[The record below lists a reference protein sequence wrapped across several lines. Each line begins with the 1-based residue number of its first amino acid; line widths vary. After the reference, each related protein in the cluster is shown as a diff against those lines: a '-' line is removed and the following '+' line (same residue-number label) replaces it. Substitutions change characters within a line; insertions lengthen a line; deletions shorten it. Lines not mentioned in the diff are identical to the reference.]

1 MKSIEYS
8 NRVEQLVDDL
18 KGVFTSAGLGG
29 EAGEYK
35 LLTQSF
41 LYKFINDKFLYEA
54 RKFNSKNDYQTLMKM
69 SDDDYEG
76 LQMDLGNKSAVIKR
90 EDLIETLF
98 NRQNE
103 NDFSTLFDA
112 TLNDIAIDNNDIYSV
127 ETAGNTQVRLFDSD
141 LIQEN
146 VIDGSQRNIVA
157 RSIINKLSETKFDE
171 HIFDAGFD
179 FFSTIFEY
187 MIKDYNKDGGGK
199 YAEYYTPHS
208 VAKIIANILVGND
221 KPENVRVYDPAA
233 GSGTL
238 LMTFASKIGTD
249 RATVYSQDISQ
260 KSTNLLRMNLIL
272 NGLSHSI
279 HNIVQGNTI
288 LHNKHTEKMDYIVSN
303 PPFNLDFSQWRDEIM
318 TLPDNNLRFFAG
330 VPNIP
335 KKKKSSMSIYLLF
348 IQHILYSMSD
358 TGHAAIVVPSGFL
371 TDTGSIESELRK
383 KIVENKSLFAVVQMP
398 TNVFATTNTSVS
410 VIFIDKSKEHDN
422 VMFVDASKLGDLV
435 KAKDNTR
442 VVLSDQDQQKIA
454 DAINNNKEVQEFST
468 FVSTR
473 TITDNDYML
482 KPGLYFEM
490 QYSIL
495 KNYLV
500 DLNSEIEKARQRKRG
515 LLWNIRNELERNKL
529 IEWFVKFNPD
539 IDVFSGEKKFSS
551 YGDIPAELELISL
564 EQLLDQTIGG
574 EWGKAS
580 EQGNYKNRIKC
591 IRGTDIPNVSRAYY
605 DNVPTRYVLNKHIKE
620 KSVRVNDIIIE
631 ISGGSPIQSTGRI
644 CLITE
649 ELLKEMKVPVLCT
662 NFCRILRLKSPELA
676 LYVYNYLVILYDRGY
691 FFNLENNTTG
701 IKNLIFNSFEKN
713 VKVPIPNAEVMHR
726 FNDSL
731 EKDFQKVMI

>member
-1 MKSIEYS
+1 MNNTEYS
-8 NRVEQLVDDL
+8 NKVKQLVDDL

-54 RKFNSKNDYQTLMKM
+54 RKFDPKNDYQTLMKM

-76 LQMDLGNKSAVIKR
+76 LQMDLGNESAVIKR

-103 NDFSTLFDA
+103 DDFSTLFDA

-141 LIQEN
+141 LIQDN

-157 RSIINKLSETKFDE
+157 RAIINKLSETKFDE

-208 VAKIIANILVGND
+208 VAKIIANILVGYD
-221 KPENVRVYDPAA
+221 KQENVRVYDPAA

-238 LMTFASKIGTD
+238 LMTLASKIGTD
-249 RATVYSQDISQ
+249 RTTVYSQDISQ

-303 PPFNLDFSQWRDEIM
+303 PPFNLDFSQWRDEIL
-318 TLPDNNLRFFAG
+318 TLPDKNLRFFAG
-330 VPNIP
+330 VPNVP

-348 IQHILYSMSD
+348 IQHILCSMSD
-358 TGHAAIVVPSGFL
+358 DGHAAIVVPSGFL

-383 KIVENKSLFAVVQMP
+383 RIIENKSLFAVVQMP

-410 VIFIDKSKEHDN
+410 VIFIDKSKEHSN
-422 VMFVDASKLGDLV
+422 VMFVDASKLGSLV

-442 VVLSDQDQQKIA
+442 VVLSDQDQQRIV
-454 DAINNNKEVQEFST
+454 DAITDNKEVQEFST
-468 FVSTR
+468 FVSTN

-495 KNYLV
+495 ANYLV
-500 DLNSEIEKARQRKRG
+500 NLSSEVEKAKQRKRG
-515 LLWNIRNELERNKL
+515 LLWNIRNELERNKI
-529 IEWFVKFNPD
+529 IEWFVKFNAD
-539 IDVFSGEKKFSS
+539 TDVFSGEKRSS
-551 YGDIPAELELISL
+551 LYGEIPVEIELTSL

-605 DNVPTRYVLNKHIKE
+605 DNVPTRYVLDKHIKE
-620 KSVRVNDIIIE
+620 KRVRINDIIIE

-649 ELLKEMKVPVLCT
+649 ELLNEMKVPVLCT

-676 LYVYNYLVILYDRGY
+676 LYVYNYLVLLYDRGY

-713 VKVPIPNAEVMHR
+713 VKVPIPNAEVMTK
-726 FNDSL
+726 FNKSL
-731 EKDFQKVMI
+731 EKDFQKIII

>member
-1 MKSIEYS
+1 MSI
-8 NRVEQLVDDL
+8 
-18 KGVFTSAGLGG
+18 
-29 EAGEYK
+29 
-35 LLTQSF
+35 LLTG
-41 LYKFINDKFLYEA
+41 NH
-54 RKFNSKNDYQTLMKM
+54 LMKM
-69 SDDDYEG
+69 RDDDYEG
-76 LQMDLGNKSAVIKR
+76 LQMDLGNESAVIKR

-103 NDFSTLFDA
+103 DDFSTLFDA

-141 LIQEN
+141 LIQDN

-157 RSIINKLSETKFDE
+157 RAIINKLSETKFDE

-208 VAKIIANILVGND
+208 VAKIIANILVGYD

-238 LMTFASKIGTD
+238 LMTLASKIGTD

-303 PPFNLDFSQWRDEIM
+303 PPFNLDFSQWRDEIL
-318 TLPDNNLRFFAG
+318 TLPDKNLRFFAG
-330 VPNIP
+330 VPNVP

-348 IQHILYSMSD
+348 IQHILCSMSD
-358 TGHAAIVVPSGFL
+358 DGHAAIVVPSGFL

-383 KIVENKSLFAVVQMP
+383 RIIENKSLFAVVQMP

-410 VIFIDKSKEHDN
+410 VIFIDKSKEHSN
-422 VMFVDASKLGDLV
+422 VMFVDASKLGSLV

-442 VVLSDQDQQKIA
+442 VVLSDQDQQRIV
-454 DAINNNKEVQEFST
+454 DAITDNKEVQEFST
-468 FVSTR
+468 FVSTN

-495 KNYLV
+495 ANYLV
-500 DLNSEIEKARQRKRG
+500 NLSSEVEKAKQRKRG
-515 LLWNIRNELERNKL
+515 LLWNIRNELERNKI
-529 IEWFVKFNPD
+529 IEWFVKFNAD
-539 IDVFSGEKKFSS
+539 TDVFSGEKKSS
-551 YGDIPAELELISL
+551 LCGEIPVEIELTSL

-605 DNVPTRYVLNKHIKE
+605 DNVPTRYVLDKHIKE
-620 KSVRVNDIIIE
+620 KRVRINDIIIE

-649 ELLKEMKVPVLCT
+649 ELLNEMKVPVLCT

-676 LYVYNYLVILYDRGY
+676 LYVYNYLVLLYDRGY

-713 VKVPIPNAEVMHR
+713 VKVPIPNAEVMTK
-726 FNDSL
+726 FNKSL
-731 EKDFQKVMI
+731 EKDFQKIII

>member
-1 MKSIEYS
+1 MNNTEYS
-8 NRVEQLVDDL
+8 NKVKQLVDDL

-54 RKFNSKNDYQTLMKM
+54 RKFDPKNDYQTLMKM

-76 LQMDLGNKSAVIKR
+76 LQMDLGNESAVIKR

-103 NDFSTLFDA
+103 DDFSTLFDA

-141 LIQEN
+141 LIQDN

-157 RSIINKLSETKFDE
+157 RAIINKLSETKFDE

-208 VAKIIANILVGND
+208 VAKIIANILVGYD

-238 LMTFASKIGTD
+238 LMTLASKIGTD

-303 PPFNLDFSQWRDEIM
+303 PPFNLDFSQWRDEIL
-318 TLPDNNLRFFAG
+318 TLPDKNLRFFAG
-330 VPNIP
+330 VPNVP

-348 IQHILYSMSD
+348 IQHILCSMSD
-358 TGHAAIVVPSGFL
+358 DGHAAIVVPSGFL

-383 KIVENKSLFAVVQMP
+383 RIIENKSLFAVVQMP

-410 VIFIDKSKEHDN
+410 VIFIDKSKEHSN
-422 VMFVDASKLGDLV
+422 VMFVDASKLGSLV

-442 VVLSDQDQQKIA
+442 VVLSDQDQQRIV
-454 DAINNNKEVQEFST
+454 DAITDNKEVQEFST
-468 FVSTR
+468 FVSTN

-495 KNYLV
+495 ANYLV
-500 DLNSEIEKARQRKRG
+500 NLSSEVEKAKQRKRG
-515 LLWNIRNELERNKL
+515 LLWNIRNELERNKI
-529 IEWFVKFNPD
+529 IEWFVKFNAD
-539 IDVFSGEKKFSS
+539 TDVFSGEKRSS
-551 YGDIPAELELISL
+551 LYGEIPVEIELTSL

-605 DNVPTRYVLNKHIKE
+605 DNVPTRYVLDKHIKE
-620 KSVRVNDIIIE
+620 KRVRINDIIIE

-649 ELLKEMKVPVLCT
+649 ELLNEMKVPVLCT

-676 LYVYNYLVILYDRGY
+676 LYVYNYLVLLYDRGY

-713 VKVPIPNAEVMHR
+713 VKVPIPNAEVMTK
-726 FNDSL
+726 FNKSL
-731 EKDFQKVMI
+731 EKDFQKIII

>member
-1 MKSIEYS
+1 MNNTEYS
-8 NRVEQLVDDL
+8 NKVKQLVDDL

-54 RKFNSKNDYQTLMKM
+54 RKFDPKNDYQTLMKM

-76 LQMDLGNKSAVIKR
+76 LQMDLGNESAVIKR

-103 NDFSTLFDA
+103 DDFSTLFDA

-141 LIQEN
+141 LIQDN

-157 RSIINKLSETKFDE
+157 RAIINKLSETKFDE

-208 VAKIIANILVGND
+208 VAKIIANILVGYD

-238 LMTFASKIGTD
+238 LMTLASKIGTD

-303 PPFNLDFSQWRDEIM
+303 PPFNLDFSQWRDEIL
-318 TLPDNNLRFFAG
+318 TLPDKNLRFFAG
-330 VPNIP
+330 VPNVP

-348 IQHILYSMSD
+348 IQHILCSMSD
-358 TGHAAIVVPSGFL
+358 DGHAAIVVPSGFL

-383 KIVENKSLFAVVQMP
+383 RIIENKSLFAVVQMP

-410 VIFIDKSKEHDN
+410 VIFIDKSKEHSN
-422 VMFVDASKLGDLV
+422 VMFVDASKLGSLV

-442 VVLSDQDQQKIA
+442 VVLSDQDQQRIV
-454 DAINNNKEVQEFST
+454 DAITDNKEVQEFST
-468 FVSTR
+468 FVSTN

-490 QYSIL
+490 QYSVL
-495 KNYLV
+495 VNYLV
-500 DLNSEIEKARQRKRG
+500 NLSSEVEKAKQRKRG
-515 LLWNIRNELERNKL
+515 LLWNIRNELERNKI
-529 IEWFVKFNPD
+529 IEWFVKFNAD
-539 IDVFSGEKKFSS
+539 TDVFSGEKKSS
-551 YGDIPAELELISL
+551 LYGEIPVEIELTSL

-605 DNVPTRYVLNKHIKE
+605 DNVPTRYVLDKHIKE
-620 KSVRVNDIIIE
+620 KRVRINDIIIE

-676 LYVYNYLVILYDRGY
+676 LYVYNYLVLLYDRGY

-713 VKVPIPNAEVMHR
+713 VKVPIPNAEVMTK
-726 FNDSL
+726 FNKSL
-731 EKDFQKVMI
+731 EKDFQKIII

>member
-1 MKSIEYS
+1 MNNTEYS
-8 NRVEQLVDDL
+8 NKVKQLVDDL

-54 RKFNSKNDYQTLMKM
+54 RKFDPKNDYQTLMKM
-69 SDDDYEG
+69 RDDDYEG
-76 LQMDLGNKSAVIKR
+76 LQMDLGNESAVIKR

-103 NDFSTLFDA
+103 DDFSTLFDA

-141 LIQEN
+141 LIQDN

-157 RSIINKLSETKFDE
+157 RAIINKLSETKFDE

-208 VAKIIANILVGND
+208 VAKIIANILVGYD

-238 LMTFASKIGTD
+238 LMTLASKIGTD

-272 NGLSHSI
+272 SGLSHSI

-303 PPFNLDFSQWRDEIM
+303 PPFNLDFSQWRDEIL
-318 TLPDNNLRFFAG
+318 TLPDKNLRFFAG
-330 VPNIP
+330 VPNVP

-348 IQHILYSMSD
+348 IQHILCSMSD
-358 TGHAAIVVPSGFL
+358 DGHAAIVVPSGFL

-383 KIVENKSLFAVVQMP
+383 RIIENKSLFAVVQMP

-410 VIFIDKSKEHDN
+410 VIFIDKSKEHSN
-422 VMFVDASKLGDLV
+422 VMFVDASKLGSLV

-442 VVLSDQDQQKIA
+442 VVLSDQDQQRIV
-454 DAINNNKEVQEFST
+454 DAITDNKEVQEFST
-468 FVSTR
+468 FVSTN

-495 KNYLV
+495 ANYLV
-500 DLNSEIEKARQRKRG
+500 NLSSEVEKAKQRKRG
-515 LLWNIRNELERNKL
+515 LLWNIRNELERNKI
-529 IEWFVKFNPD
+529 IEWFVKFNAD
-539 IDVFSGEKKFSS
+539 TDVFSGEKKSS
-551 YGDIPAELELISL
+551 LCGEIPVEIELTSL

-605 DNVPTRYVLNKHIKE
+605 DNVPTRYVLDKHIKE
-620 KSVRVNDIIIE
+620 KRVRINDIIIE

-649 ELLKEMKVPVLCT
+649 ELLNEMKVPVLCT

-676 LYVYNYLVILYDRGY
+676 LYVYNYLVLLYDRGY

-713 VKVPIPNAEVMHR
+713 VKVPIPNAEVMTK
-726 FNDSL
+726 FNKSL
-731 EKDFQKVMI
+731 EKDFQKIII

>member
-1 MKSIEYS
+1 MNNTEYS
-8 NRVEQLVDDL
+8 NKVKQLVDDL

-54 RKFNSKNDYQTLMKM
+54 RKFDPKNDYQTLMKM
-69 SDDDYEG
+69 RDDDYEG
-76 LQMDLGNKSAVIKR
+76 LQMDLGNESAVIKR

-103 NDFSTLFDA
+103 DDFSTLFDA

-141 LIQEN
+141 LIQDN

-157 RSIINKLSETKFDE
+157 RAIINKLSETKFDE

-208 VAKIIANILVGND
+208 VAKIIANILVGYD

-238 LMTFASKIGTD
+238 LMTLASKIGTD

-303 PPFNLDFSQWRDEIM
+303 PPFNLDFSQWRDEIL
-318 TLPDNNLRFFAG
+318 TLPDKNLRFFAG
-330 VPNIP
+330 VPNVP

-348 IQHILYSMSD
+348 IQHILCSMSD
-358 TGHAAIVVPSGFL
+358 DGHAAIVVPSGFL

-383 KIVENKSLFAVVQMP
+383 RIIENKSLFAVVQMP

-410 VIFIDKSKEHDN
+410 VIFIDKSKEHSN
-422 VMFVDASKLGDLV
+422 VMFVDASKLGSLV

-442 VVLSDQDQQKIA
+442 VVLSDQDQQRIV
-454 DAINNNKEVQEFST
+454 DAITDNKEVQEFST
-468 FVSTR
+468 FVSTN

-495 KNYLV
+495 ANYLV
-500 DLNSEIEKARQRKRG
+500 NLSSEVEKAKQRKRG
-515 LLWNIRNELERNKL
+515 LLWNIRNELERNKI
-529 IEWFVKFNPD
+529 IEWFVKFNAD
-539 IDVFSGEKKFSS
+539 TDVFSGEKKSS
-551 YGDIPAELELISL
+551 LCGEIPVEIELTSL

-605 DNVPTRYVLNKHIKE
+605 DNVPTRYVLDKHIKE
-620 KSVRVNDIIIE
+620 KRVRINDIIIE

-649 ELLKEMKVPVLCT
+649 ELLNEMKVPVLCT

-676 LYVYNYLVILYDRGY
+676 LYVYNYLVLLYDRGY

-713 VKVPIPNAEVMHR
+713 VKVPIPNAEVMTK
-726 FNDSL
+726 FNKSL
-731 EKDFQKVMI
+731 EKDFQKIII

>member
-1 MKSIEYS
+1 MNNTEYS
-8 NRVEQLVDDL
+8 NKVKQLVDDL

-54 RKFNSKNDYQTLMKM
+54 RKFDPKNDYQTLMKM
-69 SDDDYEG
+69 RDDDYEG
-76 LQMDLGNKSAVIKR
+76 LQMDLGNESAVIKR

-103 NDFSTLFDA
+103 DDFSTLFDA

-141 LIQEN
+141 LIQDN

-157 RSIINKLSETKFDE
+157 RAIINKLSETKFDE

-208 VAKIIANILVGND
+208 VAKIIANILVGYD

-238 LMTFASKIGTD
+238 LMTLASKIGTD

-303 PPFNLDFSQWRDEIM
+303 PPFNLDFSQWRDEIL
-318 TLPDNNLRFFAG
+318 TLPDKNLRFFAG
-330 VPNIP
+330 VPNVP

-348 IQHILYSMSD
+348 IQHILCSMSD
-358 TGHAAIVVPSGFL
+358 DGHAAIVVPSGFL

-383 KIVENKSLFAVVQMP
+383 RIIENKSLFAVVQMP

-410 VIFIDKSKEHDN
+410 VIFIDKSKEHSN
-422 VMFVDASKLGDLV
+422 VMFVDASKLGSLV

-442 VVLSDQDQQKIA
+442 VVLSDQDQQRIV
-454 DAINNNKEVQEFST
+454 DAITDNKEVQEFST
-468 FVSTR
+468 FVSTN

-495 KNYLV
+495 ANYLV
-500 DLNSEIEKARQRKRG
+500 NLSSEVEKAKQRKRG
-515 LLWNIRNELERNKL
+515 LLWNIRNELERNKI
-529 IEWFVKFNPD
+529 IEWFVKFNAD
-539 IDVFSGEKKFSS
+539 TDVFSGEKKSS
-551 YGDIPAELELISL
+551 LCGEIPVEIELTSL

-605 DNVPTRYVLNKHIKE
+605 DNVPTRYGPLSIK
-620 KSVRVNDIIIE
+620 
-631 ISGGSPIQSTGRI
+631 
-644 CLITE
+644 
-649 ELLKEMKVPVLCT
+649 
-662 NFCRILRLKSPELA
+662 
-676 LYVYNYLVILYDRGY
+676 
-691 FFNLENNTTG
+691 
-701 IKNLIFNSFEKN
+701 
-713 VKVPIPNAEVMHR
+713 
-726 FNDSL
+726 
-731 EKDFQKVMI
+731 

>member
-1 MKSIEYS
+1 MNNTEYS
-8 NRVEQLVDDL
+8 NKVKQLVDDL

-54 RKFNSKNDYQTLMKM
+54 RKFDPKNDYQTLMKM
-69 SDDDYEG
+69 SDDVYEG
-76 LQMDLGNKSAVIKR
+76 LQMDLGNESAVIKR

-103 NDFSTLFDA
+103 DDFSTLFDA

-141 LIQEN
+141 LIQDN

-157 RSIINKLSETKFDE
+157 RAIINKLSETKFDE

-221 KPENVRVYDPAA
+221 TPENVKVYDPAA

-238 LMTFASKIGTD
+238 LMTLASKIGTD
-249 RATVYSQDISQ
+249 KTTVYSQDISQ
-260 KSTNLLRMNLIL
+260 KSTNLLRLNLIL

-288 LHNKHTEKMDYIVSN
+288 LHNKHNEKMDYIVSN
-303 PPFNLDFSQWRDEIM
+303 PPFNLDFSQWRDEVM
-318 TLPDNNLRFFAG
+318 TLPDSNLRFFAG
-330 VPNIP
+330 TPNIP

-348 IQHILYSMSD
+348 IQHILYSMRND
-358 TGHAAIVVPSGFL
+358 GRAAIVVPSGFL

-383 KIVENKSLFAVVQMP
+383 KVIENKSLFAVVQMP

-410 VIFIDKSKEHDN
+410 VIFIDKSKEHTN
-422 VMFVDASKLGDLV
+422 VMFVDASKLGSLV

-442 VVLSDQDQQKIA
+442 VVLSDQDQQRIS
-454 DAINNNKEVQEFST
+454 DAIVNNKEVQEFST
-468 FVSTR
+468 LVPTS

-490 QYSIL
+490 QYSVL
-495 KNYLV
+495 TNYLV
-500 DLNSEIEKARQRKRG
+500 NLNSEIRKAKQRKKG
-515 LLWNIRNELERNKL
+515 LLWNIRNELERNKI
-529 IEWFVKFNPD
+529 IEWFVKFNAD
-539 IDVFSGEKKFSS
+539 TGVFSGEQKSS
-551 YGDIPAELELISL
+551 LYGDIPVEIELISL
-564 EQLLDQTIGG
+564 EQLLDKTIGG
-574 EWGKAS
+574 EWGKAN

-591 IRGTDIPNVSRAYY
+591 IRGTDIPNVSIAYY
-605 DNVPTRYVLNKHIKE
+605 DEVPTRYVLDKHIKE

-649 ELLKEMKVPVLCT
+649 KLLKEMSVPVLCT

-676 LYVYNYLVILYDRGY
+676 LYVYNYLVLLYDRGY

-713 VKVPIPNAEVMHR
+713 VKVPIPTAEVMQK
-726 FNDSL
+726 FNKSL
-731 EKDFQKVMI
+731 EKAFQKITI

>member
-1 MKSIEYS
+1 MNNTEYS
-8 NRVEQLVDDL
+8 NKVKQLVDDL

-54 RKFNSKNDYQTLMKM
+54 QKFDPKNDYQTLMKM

-76 LQMDLGNKSAVIKR
+76 LQMDLGNESAVIKR

-103 NDFSTLFDA
+103 DDFSTLFDA

-141 LIQEN
+141 LIQDN

-157 RSIINKLSETKFDE
+157 RAIINKLSETKFDE

-208 VAKIIANILVGND
+208 VAKIIANILVGYD

-238 LMTFASKIGTD
+238 LMTLASKIGTD

-303 PPFNLDFSQWRDEIM
+303 PPFNLDFSQWRDEIL
-318 TLPDNNLRFFAG
+318 TLPDKNLRFFAG
-330 VPNIP
+330 VPNVP

-348 IQHILYSMSD
+348 IQHILCSMSD
-358 TGHAAIVVPSGFL
+358 DGHAAIVVPSGFL

-383 KIVENKSLFAVVQMP
+383 RIIENKSLFAVVQMP

-410 VIFIDKSKEHDN
+410 VIFIDKSKEHSN
-422 VMFVDASKLGDLV
+422 VMFVDASKLGSLV

-442 VVLSDQDQQKIA
+442 VVLSDQDQQRIV
-454 DAINNNKEVQEFST
+454 DAITDNKEVQEFST
-468 FVSTR
+468 FVSTN

-495 KNYLV
+495 ANYLV
-500 DLNSEIEKARQRKRG
+500 NLSSEVEKAKQRKRG
-515 LLWNIRNELERNKL
+515 LLWNIRNELERNKI
-529 IEWFVKFNPD
+529 IEWFVKFNAD
-539 IDVFSGEKKFSS
+539 TDVFSGEKRSS
-551 YGDIPAELELISL
+551 LYGEIPVEIELTSL

-605 DNVPTRYVLNKHIKE
+605 DNVPTRYVLDKHIK
-620 KSVRVNDIIIE
+620 
-631 ISGGSPIQSTGRI
+631 
-644 CLITE
+644 
-649 ELLKEMKVPVLCT
+649 
-662 NFCRILRLKSPELA
+662 
-676 LYVYNYLVILYDRGY
+676 
-691 FFNLENNTTG
+691 
-701 IKNLIFNSFEKN
+701 
-713 VKVPIPNAEVMHR
+713 
-726 FNDSL
+726 
-731 EKDFQKVMI
+731 

>member
-1 MKSIEYS
+1 MNNTEYS
-8 NRVEQLVDDL
+8 NKVKQLVDDL

-54 RKFNSKNDYQTLMKM
+54 RKFDPKNDYQTLMKM

-76 LQMDLGNKSAVIKR
+76 LQMDLGNESAVIKR

-103 NDFSTLFDA
+103 DDFSTLFDA

-141 LIQEN
+141 LIQDN

-157 RSIINKLSETKFDE
+157 RAIINKLSETKFDE

-208 VAKIIANILVGND
+208 VAKIIANILVGYD

-238 LMTFASKIGTD
+238 LMTLASKIGTD

-288 LHNKHTEKMDYIVSN
+288 LNNKHTEKMDYIVSN
-303 PPFNLDFSQWRDEIM
+303 PPFNLDFSQWRDEIL
-318 TLPDNNLRFFAG
+318 TLPDKNLRFFAG
-330 VPNIP
+330 VPNVP

-348 IQHILYSMSD
+348 IQHILCSMSD
-358 TGHAAIVVPSGFL
+358 DGHAAIVVPSGFL

-383 KIVENKSLFAVVQMP
+383 RIIENKSLFAVVQMP

-410 VIFIDKSKEHDN
+410 VIFIDKSKEHSN
-422 VMFVDASKLGDLV
+422 VMFVDASKLGSLV

-442 VVLSDQDQQKIA
+442 VVLSDQDQQRIV
-454 DAINNNKEVQEFST
+454 DAITDNKEVQEFST
-468 FVSTR
+468 FVSTN

-495 KNYLV
+495 ANYLV
-500 DLNSEIEKARQRKRG
+500 NLSSEVEKAKQRKRG
-515 LLWNIRNELERNKL
+515 LLWNIRNELERNKI
-529 IEWFVKFNPD
+529 IEWFVKFNAD
-539 IDVFSGEKKFSS
+539 TDVFSGEKKSS
-551 YGDIPAELELISL
+551 LYGEIPVEIELTSL

-605 DNVPTRYVLNKHIKE
+605 DNVPTRYVLDKHIKE
-620 KSVRVNDIIIE
+620 KRVRINDIIIE

-649 ELLKEMKVPVLCT
+649 ELLNEMKVPVLCT

-676 LYVYNYLVILYDRGY
+676 LYVYNYLVLLYDRGY

-713 VKVPIPNAEVMHR
+713 VKVPIPNAEVMTK
-726 FNDSL
+726 FNKSL
-731 EKDFQKVMI
+731 EKDFQKIII

>member
-1 MKSIEYS
+1 MNNTEYS
-8 NRVEQLVDDL
+8 NKVKQLVDDL

-54 RKFNSKNDYQTLMKM
+54 RKFDPKNDYQTLMKM
-69 SDDDYEG
+69 RDDDYEG
-76 LQMDLGNKSAVIKR
+76 LQMDLGNESAVIKR

-103 NDFSTLFDA
+103 DDFSTLFDA

-141 LIQEN
+141 LIQDN

-157 RSIINKLSETKFDE
+157 RAIINKLSETKFDE

-208 VAKIIANILVGND
+208 VAKIIANILVGYD

-238 LMTFASKIGTD
+238 LMTLASKIGTD

-303 PPFNLDFSQWRDEIM
+303 PPFNLDFSQWRDEIL
-318 TLPDNNLRFFAG
+318 TLPDKNLRFFAG
-330 VPNIP
+330 VPNVP

-348 IQHILYSMSD
+348 IQHILCSMSD
-358 TGHAAIVVPSGFL
+358 DGHAAIVVPSGFL

-383 KIVENKSLFAVVQMP
+383 RIIENKSLFAVVQMP

-410 VIFIDKSKEHDN
+410 VIFIDKSKEHSN
-422 VMFVDASKLGDLV
+422 VMFVDASKLGSLV

-442 VVLSDQDQQKIA
+442 VVLSDQDQQRIV
-454 DAINNNKEVQEFST
+454 DAITDNKEVQEFST
-468 FVSTR
+468 FVSTN

-495 KNYLV
+495 ANYLV
-500 DLNSEIEKARQRKRG
+500 NLSSEVEKAKQRKRG
-515 LLWNIRNELERNKL
+515 LLWNIRNELERNKI
-529 IEWFVKFNPD
+529 IEWFVKFNAD
-539 IDVFSGEKKFSS
+539 TDVFSGEKKSS
-551 YGDIPAELELISL
+551 LCGEIPVEIELTSL

-605 DNVPTRYVLNKHIKE
+605 DNV
-620 KSVRVNDIIIE
+620 
-631 ISGGSPIQSTGRI
+631 G
-644 CLITE
+644 
-649 ELLKEMKVPVLCT
+649 
-662 NFCRILRLKSPELA
+662 
-676 LYVYNYLVILYDRGY
+676 
-691 FFNLENNTTG
+691 LE
-701 IKNLIFNSFEKN
+701 
-713 VKVPIPNAEVMHR
+713 
-726 FNDSL
+726 
-731 EKDFQKVMI
+731 